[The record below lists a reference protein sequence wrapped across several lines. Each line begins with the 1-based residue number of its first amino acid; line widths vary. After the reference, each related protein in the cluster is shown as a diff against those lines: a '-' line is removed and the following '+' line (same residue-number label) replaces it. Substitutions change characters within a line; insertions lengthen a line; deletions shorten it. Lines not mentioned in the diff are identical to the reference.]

1 MLRPS
6 TLALSGW
13 ALAQLLFAACLAA
26 PVSAQRQEVTASA
39 VMLREAGATPDQDAV
54 ISTGLR
60 RGLRDVEGV
69 RFVHPVDVLST
80 PEFSPDV
87 QDAIDELEPIAD
99 MVRTGDARYAYR
111 RAAEIAA
118 LFEENL
124 ERVRRTQLVDA
135 YMLAA
140 VGRCQAGQR
149 RECESQLRDVI
160 AFREGLEYDEARYG
174 PETADI
180 FARVRLRALSGGRG
194 TLVVETEPSGA
205 EIYVDG
211 RSYGPAPAR
220 VDGLL
225 AGAHYVTIKEIG
237 HIERVVRAEVRAG
250 RENVERYELTP
261 NPRARLIVSP
271 EAQAR
276 IRGQLG
282 ETRAGPAIR
291 SLGNTLGTAQVIVGV
306 LRPAA
311 GEQVHVQLYLYHVH
325 TRLLQGQLEAT
336 VSVDEA
342 GMERMR
348 QLTAE
353 LYAGVDLSGGIAAPE
368 DDTELVAPQPE
379 IYEQWWFWTA
389 TGGGLVAIVVGVAL
403 GVAFGGQENVPDGF
417 LRFSGD
423 LP

>member
-1 MLRPS
+1 MRLS
-6 TLALSGW
+6 ITLAV
-13 ALAQLLFAACLAA
+13 ALGLV
-26 PVSAQRQEVTASA
+26 VSARVASAQDVTASA
-39 VMLREAGATPDQDAV
+39 VMLREAGATPGQDAV
-54 ISTGLR
+54 VSTGLR

-111 RAAEIAA
+111 RADEIVE

-124 ERVRRTQLVDA
+124 ERVRRAQLVDA
-135 YMLAA
+135 YLLAA
-140 VGRCQAGQR
+140 IGRCQAGR
-149 RECESQLRDVI
+149 RRDCEARLRDVI
-160 AFREGLEYDEARYG
+160 AFREGLVYDPDRYG
-174 PETADI
+174 PETQEI
-180 FARVRLRALSGGRG
+180 FERVKVRALSGGRG
-194 TLVVETEPSGA
+194 TLVVETDPPGA

-211 RSYGPAPAR
+211 RSYGPSPAR

-225 AGAHYVTIKEIG
+225 AGGHYVTIKEIG
-237 HIERVVRAEVRAG
+237 HLERVVRAEVRAG
-250 RENVERYELTP
+250 RENVETYELTP
-261 NPRARLIVSP
+261 NPRARLIVSE
-271 EAQAR
+271 EAQER

-353 LYAGVDLSGGIAAPE
+353 LYDGVDLGGGIAAPE
-368 DDTELVAPQPE
+368 DDTEIAGPQPE
-379 IYEQWWFWTA
+379 IWEQWWFWTA
-389 TGGGLVAIVVGVAL
+389 AGGGLVAIIAGIAIGVHFA
-403 GVAFGGQENVPDGF
+403 GQENIPPGF
-417 LRFSGD
+417 LRASGT